1 MPSVVAY
8 KKERNEVLVGKAAIN
23 QAMNNL
29 KNTLYDAKRILG
41 HKYNDEKIQN
51 NLPTWAFDLRAARGD
66 KCRFHVESEG

>member
-41 HKYNDEKIQN
+41 HKYNDEKI
-51 NLPTWAFDLRAARGD
+51 
-66 KCRFHVESEG
+66 